1 MKKSLLLSLAL
12 MLCGSIA
19 FAQTSI
25 SGTVVDFHDNPMP
38 GARVQV
44 KGTNDFAIA
53 NMDGSFTISTN
64 KRKPKLKAE
73 YVGWNSDVERGVD
86 GVKLELYKT
95 NWWNERPDKFR
106 WFAIANVAFP
116 VGGDQMWSSA
126 APGIMFGQ
134 VKYVG
139 WYVKG
144 QFNAFNS
151 MINEHYCGAWATGDS
166 KVEYAAMSCGA
177 IVRLAS
183 PIHLYFGGGYFNQKV
198 LDKRVCGNYS
208 KHEGAYLNTEDA
220 LVDMGLMIRKGR
232 YLIQGGFQEYVLS
245 DHDNDGHDHYTL
257 NFGIGYIF

>member
-1 MKKSLLLSLAL
+1 

-25 SGTVVDFHDNPMP
+25 SGTVVDSHDNPMP

-86 GVKLELYKT
+86 GVELELYKT

-106 WFAIANVAFP
+106 WFVDANVAFP
-116 VGGDQMWSSA
+116 VGGDQLWSSA

-134 VKYVG
+134 FKYVG

-144 QFNAFNS
+144 QFNAYNTVFS
-151 MINEHYCGAWATGDS
+151 EHECSTWTTGDT
-166 KVEYAAMSCGA
+166 KVEYLSISCGA
-177 IVRLAS
+177 IVRLGC
-183 PIHLYFGGGYFNQKV
+183 PIHLYFGGGYANQAIM
-198 LDKRVCGNYS
+198 DKCVCGNYTNRWQDELDDES
-208 KHEGAYLNTEDA
+208 A
-220 LVDMGLMIRKGR
+220 LVDMGLMIRNR
-232 YLIQGGFQEYVLS
+232 HFFIQGGFQQNIDLS
-245 DHDNDGHDHYTL
+245 DGDVFTL